1 MMNNEANK
9 IKTAKVQYWKNGIML
24 TAQMTREQA
33 QKLVEAGEAFVI
45 TDQAIGAI
53 VDGKRTA

>member
-9 IKTAKVQYWKNGIML
+9 IKTAKVQYWRNGIML

-33 QKLVEAGEAFVI
+33 RKLVDDGEAFVI
-45 TDQAIGAI
+45 TGQAIGAI